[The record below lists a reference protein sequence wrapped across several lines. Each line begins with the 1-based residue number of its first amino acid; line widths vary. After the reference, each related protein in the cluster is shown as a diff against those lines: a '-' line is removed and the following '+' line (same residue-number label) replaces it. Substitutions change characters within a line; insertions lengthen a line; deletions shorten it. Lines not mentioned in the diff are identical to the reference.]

1 MRAIAFP
8 TLPLQ
13 LLSPAVIGPFDARLA
28 LLCSIYALVGILR
41 PILAI
46 RAGEIV
52 QHHGKISNTA
62 QIPETQVGSKVPGR
76 KP

>member
-8 TLPLQ
+8 TIPLQ
-13 LLSPAVIGPFDARLA
+13 LLSPALIGPFDAHLA

-52 QHHGKISNTA
+52 QHHKISSTA
-62 QIPETQVGSKVPGR
+62 QTLETQVGSIFAGR
-76 KP
+76 KH